1 MDIGCDSCTVEMSG
15 LHRKGSELKYSVSMV
30 PNKLGH

>member
-1 MDIGCDSCTVEMSG
+1 MAIGCDSCTVEMSG
-15 LHRKGSELKYSVSMV
+15 LHRKDNELKESVSMV